1 VPTNPR
7 TSRRRLNGTK
17 TETMNDTLDIKMPLS
32 RRMPMSAQEE
42 DLMQQHLRDENL
54 PEAVMPACPINKV
67 LKGQKALVTGAN
79 SGIGQ
84 AVALALAHA
93 GADVVVNYVSRPDAA
108 EAVVREAMRCGANV
122 YAHKANVANEAE
134 VQGMFKKMIQEF
146 GTIDILVNNAGLQKD
161 APIDQMTL
169 ADWQF
174 VLDVNLTG
182 QFLCSREAIREFK
195 RRGVRKDV
203 YCAAGKII
211 CMSSVHEVIPWA
223 GHVNYAASKGGVMLM
238 MKSIAQEVA
247 PHRIRVNS
255 VCPGAVRT
263 PINMEAWGTPE
274 AYRELMKLIPYKR
287 IGEPDDIGRAAVW
300 LASDDSD
307 YIHGASIFVDGGMT
321 LYPGFETGG

>member
-1 VPTNPR
+1 MPEIKLPPSRPTNM
-7 TSRRRLNGTK
+7 S
-17 TETMNDTLDIKMPLS
+17 MP
-32 RRMPMSAQEE
+32 AEHEE
-42 DLMQQHLRDENL
+42 LMQQHLKEENL
-54 PEAVMPACPINKV
+54 PEAVMPAMPVSRV

-79 SGIGQ
+79 SGIGK
-84 AVALALAHA
+84 AAALSLARA
-93 GADVVVNYVSRPDAA
+93 GADVVVNYVSRPEAA
-108 EAVVREAMRCGANV
+108 EELVKDISSYGGRAF
-122 YAHKANVANEAE
+122 AHRANVAREDE
-134 VQGMFKKMIQEF
+134 VQGMFKKMIEEF

-182 QFLCSREAIREFK
+182 QFLCAREAIREFK
-195 RRGVRKDV
+195 RRGVRKEV
-203 YCAAGKII
+203 SCAAGKII

-287 IGEPDDIGRAAVW
+287 IGEPDDIGRACVW

-307 YIHGASIFVDGGMT
+307 YIHGASVFVDGGMT